1 MDTINT
7 KMVLLMK
14 KMVTETR
21 KLADAVLR
29 AREAGIKQG
38 ISMSRG
44 RMEENMPQKQEA
56 QDDSREHY

>member
-14 KMVTETR
+14 EMVTETR

-38 ISMSRG
+38 ISMLRG